1 MSILIVDDTASQRL
15 LMSAILKS
23 AGYTEVLSA
32 QSPNDAFRLLGMD
45 GPGHAATRVDLVLM
59 DVHMPD
65 IDGIEACR
73 RIKATDELHDI
84 PIIMV
89 TASTE
94 PDDLQAAFDAGAID
108 YVNKPPNKAEMV
120 ARVRSALRLKREM
133 DQRKAREQE
142 LVEVTGQ
149 LSDVNQRMEEA
160 FVELDEQHHL
170 VQAQQEN
177 AERLLLNILPA
188 AVADRLKREQGVIA
202 DSYPD
207 ATVLFAD
214 IVGFTELAARLSATE
229 IVGLLNE
236 VFSVYDRL
244 VEKHGLEKIKTI
256 GDAYMVVGGV
266 PAPRE
271 DHAIACAEM
280 GLDMKAEIS
289 RHLTPEGEPLRVRIG
304 MHTGPVIA
312 GVVGTR
318 KFAYDLWGDTVN
330 TACRMESHGIPDAI
344 QVTAETYQRLREH
357 YTLAERGVIDVKGKG
372 EMVTY
377 FLMGRKAPPR

>member
-23 AGYTEVLSA
+23 AGYTEILSA
-32 QSPNDAFRLLGMD
+32 QSPNDAFRLLGMGD
-45 GPGHAATRVDLVLM
+45 MVRIATRVDLVLM
-59 DVHMPD
+59 DVNMPE
-65 IDGIEACR
+65 IDGIEATR
-73 RIKATDELHDI
+73 RIKATDGLQDI

-94 PDDLQAAFDAGAID
+94 PEDLQAAFDAGAID
-108 YVNKPPNKAEMV
+108 YINKPPNKAEMM

-142 LVEVTGQ
+142 LVEVTRQ

-170 VQAQQEN
+170 VRAEQEN

-214 IVGFTELAARLSATE
+214 IVGFTELAARFTPAQ
-229 IVGLLNE
+229 IVGMLNE
-236 VFSVYDRL
+236 VFSVYDL
-244 VEKHGLEKIKTI
+244 LAEKHGLEKIKTV
-256 GDAYMVVGGV
+256 GDAYMAVAGV
-266 PAPRE
+266 PVPQA
-271 DHAIACAEM
+271 DHADAAAEM
-280 GLDMKAEIS
+280 ALDIKAEIA
-289 RHLTPEGEPLRVRIG
+289 RHLSPDGEPLQARIG
-304 MHTGPVIA
+304 MNTGPLIA
-312 GVVGTR
+312 GVVGTK

-330 TACRMESHGIPDAI
+330 TACRMESHGIAGSI
-344 QVTAETYQRLREH
+344 QVTAETYLLLREN
-357 YTLAERGVIDVKGKG
+357 YTLAERGTIEVKGKG